1 MLVSDK
7 LYLSDTKLKHALTNI
22 TLPIY
27 KTAHAINSS
36 IFNIQL
42 YWKDQTALINEH
54 KLLKQKLLKNSL
66 LVAMWDGVAANTLEL
81 ENLFQNENIIKL
93 LNNDYS
99 YNIAY
104 VSGHDKNHS
113 RHISTLNKGNADG
126 IAVGDIVMHE
136 YGIYGQI
143 IFANSYSSRV
153 LLLSDME
160 HYTPVKI
167 VRTGQLVLAKGNGS
181 QELQIQYAP
190 SNSDIQQDDIV
201 ITSGLGN
208 VYPHGIKIGFV
219 NKVTTDLSK
228 TFIAASIKTHI
239 HYKKHQPLAV
249 INFNQQ

>member
-27 KTAHAINSS
+27 KTAHAINASV
-36 IFNIQL
+36 FNIQL
-42 YWKDQTALINEH
+42 YWKDKTDIINEN
-54 KLLKQKLLKNSL
+54 KLLQQKLLQNSL
-66 LVAMWDGVAANTLEL
+66 LSAMWDGVAANTTRLEK
-81 ENLFQNENIIKL
+81 LFKNENIIKL
-93 LNNDYS
+93 INNDYS
-99 YNIAY
+99 YHIAY
-104 VSGHDKNHS
+104 ASGHDKNHS
-113 RHISTLNKGNADG
+113 RNISTLNKGNADG
-126 IAVGDIVMHE
+126 INVGDIVMHE

-153 LLLSDME
+153 LLLSDTE

-167 VRTGQLVLAKGNGS
+167 VRTGQLALAKGNGS

-190 SNSDIQQDDIV
+190 SNSDIQKDDIV

-208 VYPHGIKIGFV
+208 VYPHGIKIGFI

-228 TFIAASIKTHI
+228 KFISAILTHVFIISSIN
-239 HYKKHQPLAV
+239 LL
-249 INFNQQ
+249 